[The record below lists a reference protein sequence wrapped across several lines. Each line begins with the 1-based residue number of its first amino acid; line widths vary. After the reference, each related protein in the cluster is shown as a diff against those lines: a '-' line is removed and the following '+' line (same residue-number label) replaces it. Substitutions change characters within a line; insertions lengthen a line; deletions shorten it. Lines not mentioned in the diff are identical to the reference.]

1 MAAGHLDDA
10 AYNAQK
16 KAVYKS
22 TIILA
27 VVTVTE
33 VGMAILW
40 PEGWSRLV
48 LNLLFIFMS
57 SMKAFFIMGEFMH
70 LKYET
75 RALTLSILVPFL
87 FLVWAIIAFMM
98 EGESWLN
105 LKVIWGA

>member
-10 AYNAQK
+10 AYQRQK
-16 KAVYKS
+16 SAVWRS
-22 TIILA
+22 TWIMA
-27 VVTVTE
+27 VVTVLE
-33 VGMAILW
+33 VGMAIIW
-40 PEGWSRLV
+40 PEDWSRVV
-48 LNLLFIFMS
+48 LNLLFIIMS

-75 RALTLSILVPFL
+75 RALTLTILVPFL

-105 LKVIWGA
+105 YKLFWGE